1 MPPSTLSRSIFEIL
15 APAAGNMIGGLC
27 AYFAVRLREVM
38 KISGVADLAGI
49 SFSFAF
55 KYSHIIWFRKSRSGQ
70 PVAEVS
76 RIPAV
81 TLQSGF

>member
-1 MPPSTLSRSIFEIL
+1 MPSSTVSKSIFEIL
-15 APAAGNMIGGLC
+15 APAAGNMIRGLC

-38 KISGVADLAGI
+38 EISGVADLAGI

-55 KYSHIIWFRKSRSGQ
+55 KYSHIIWFRKNRSGQ
-70 PVAEVS
+70 PAAEVS

-81 TLQSGF
+81 TLQSGI